1 MAHTS
6 ITKKTTDSRRKE
18 QISFSSLLQNQFA
31 HWMSDLPEKL
41 WDESLCNLAIPGSHD
56 SMTYCLDLTSP
67 IKPSD
72 KILNYLDHIIPC
84 IIRPEIYKWCRTQE
98 SSITEQLEA
107 GIRFFDLRIAHKPN
121 DTTDHLHFVHGI
133 FTTVTV
139 LEALKEF
146 GLWLKAHPKEVVILA
161 CRSFDGMNEQQ
172 HHELIQEIKNLF
184 ESKIY
189 PKTSSE
195 PVTLRRLWE
204 LGCQVIISYDDN
216 IAKQYPELWPGIPY
230 WWADTYDP
238 KLLVQYLENQKQAG
252 RPDGFFVAGINLT
265 EDWWYI
271 LTHLHSSL
279 KRLTLPNYAYLSDW
293 IKKQVAGPG
302 KHCFNIIA
310 GDFIRAGYL
319 VPAVLSLNNI
329 DVKIGRFY

>member
-1 MAHTS
+1 MA
-6 ITKKTTDSRRKE
+6 DLRRKQ
-18 QISFSSLLQNQFA
+18 QILFSSLLQNQFA

-41 WDESLCNLAIPGSHD
+41 WDQSLCNLAIPGSHD
-56 SMTYCLDLTSP
+56 SMTYCLDLKSP

-72 KILNYLDHIIPC
+72 KILNYLDHVIPC
-84 IIRPEIYKWCRTQE
+84 ITRPEIYKWCTTQE

-121 DTTDHLHFVHGI
+121 DISDHLYFVHGI
-133 FTTVTV
+133 FTTATV

-146 GLWLKAHPKEVVILA
+146 GLWLETHPKEVVILA
-161 CRSFDGMNEQQ
+161 CRFFDGMNEQQ
-172 HHELIQEIKNLF
+172 HHELIQKIENLF
-184 ESKIY
+184 GSKLCLKI
-189 PKTSSE
+189 PAE
-195 PVTLRRLWE
+195 LVTLRRLWE
-204 LGCQVIISYDDN
+204 LGCQVIISYDDI
-216 IAKQYPELWPGIPY
+216 IAKEYPELWPGIPY

-238 KLLVQYLENQKQAG
+238 KSLVQYLETQKQIG

-279 KRLTLPNYAYLSDW
+279 KGLTFPNYPYLSDW
-293 IKKQVAGPG
+293 IKQQLPGPG

-310 GDFIRAGYL
+310 GDFIGAGYL
-319 VPAVLSLNNI
+319 VPAVLALNSKLI
-329 DVKIGRFY
+329 

>member
-56 SMTYCLDLTSP
+56 SMTYCLDLNSP

-72 KILNYLDHIIPC
+72 KILNYLDHVIPC
-84 IIRPEIYKWCRTQE
+84 IIRPEIYRWCRTQ
-98 SSITEQLEA
+98 
-107 GIRFFDLRIAHKPN
+107 
-121 DTTDHLHFVHGI
+121 
-133 FTTVTV
+133 
-139 LEALKEF
+139 EALKEF

-293 IKKQVAGPG
+293 IKKQVTGPG

-310 GDFIRAGYL
+310 GDFIGAGYL